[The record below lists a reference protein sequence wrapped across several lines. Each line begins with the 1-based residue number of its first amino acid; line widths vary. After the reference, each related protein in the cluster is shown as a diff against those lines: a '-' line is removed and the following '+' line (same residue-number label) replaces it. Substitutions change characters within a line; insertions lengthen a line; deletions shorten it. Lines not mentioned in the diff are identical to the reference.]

1 KLAAIFIPISFGW
14 AAGDVSLAA
23 YSQST
28 LAKIESKDL
37 GAVVA
42 FLYYTYIVLYALL
55 SAVLGNWVDAYLK
68 KNKPI
73 VGTVGSRGTQF
84 TVISVVVLA
93 CTLVPRGSW
102 TRALNPKIIHNNPDV
117 GSDLEKDSVDDS
129 ITKEELNAMAM
140 EAPRL

>member
-102 TRALNPKIIHNNPDV
+102 ARALNPKIIHNNPEV